1 MPDALQILREDHRK
15 VKDIFRQFED
25 AEDQQTKKA
34 LVDQALTELTVHT
47 QLEEEIFY
55 PAVRSEGDTGDLID
69 EAEEEHHVAEMLI
82 EELRR
87 MRPSDERYDAKFKV
101 LSEAV
106 KMHIEEEEA
115 NTLPKAA
122 ELGPEALQ
130 RIGQQMDQ
138 RRPALMQQAQKAPAK
153 RSPTRT
159 AARRTS
165 TTRGRSTL
173 GRSTT
178 GRRTTRTTST
188 GRSTRASGTRGTT
201 ARRTTSARSAGRSTA
216 TPSTST
222 RGRTTARRGTAT
234 TRSRAATTSR
244 AQSTRSRNGASGA
257 RGTTASRGRMGG
269 TMGSRASGG
278 TSRSRSTTSRSRTR
292 SSK

>member
-138 RRPALMQQAQKAPAK
+138 RRPLNSRVRNARNHCEADDERPERGAFDSDALDVD
-153 RSPTRT
+153 
-159 AARRTS
+159 ARAHD
-165 TTRGRSTL
+165 G
-173 GRSTT
+173 
-178 GRRTTRTTST
+178 
-188 GRSTRASGTRGTT
+188 A
-201 ARRTTSARSAGRSTA
+201 
-216 TPSTST
+216 
-222 RGRTTARRGTAT
+222 
-234 TRSRAATTSR
+234 
-244 AQSTRSRNGASGA
+244 SRNGDDPVT
-257 RGTTASRGRMGG
+257 RGHDEPSAEHPLAERR
-269 TMGSRASGG
+269 
-278 TSRSRSTTSRSRTR
+278 
-292 SSK
+292 